1 MPHTPGPWKFR
12 PETNAIVGAKHLVGK
27 SGNYVYETIGHL
39 SESPFITLDER
50 FSNARLI
57 AAAPEL
63 LAALQAIADA
73 ESAGSAYPGDG
84 WRLAHEKLCGYARA
98 AIAKIKG

>member
-1 MPHTPGPWKFR
+1 MKHSPGKWE
-12 PETNAIVGAKHLVGK
+12 PEFVGHGGPGDNPVEFWEVTN
-27 SGNYVYETIGHL
+27 GHARIA
-39 SESPFITLDER
+39 ENMTEAD
-50 FSNARLI
+50 ARLI